1 MDLTEECWLCK
12 GAANIKCVCAFN
24 ESVGVTGGV
33 CASAFAW
40 IVLSECLKFEGYFCR
55 LNLQYL

>member
-1 MDLTEECWLCK
+1 LDLTEECWLCK

-24 ESVGVTGGV
+24 VPVGVAGDV
-33 CASAFAW
+33 CASGFAW
-40 IVLSECLKFEGYFCR
+40 NVLIECLMFEGYFCR